1 MKLFS
6 SYAQKSKHLQE
17 REIQLYPESGYEQQ
31 IIEFEPESIM
41 AEYTEE
47 NKYVLQQANT
57 HFIGYGLCYPDLKQ
71 LDINAFNQHRLPK
84 VFLLKEN
91 DPQCEIL
98 QRFGSVTF
106 DRDTY
111 TQEVKQLIYHCSF
124 FDDESFPRLILE

>member
-1 MKLFS
+1 M
-6 SYAQKSKHLQE
+6 
-17 REIQLYPESGYEQQ
+17 
-31 IIEFEPESIM
+31 
-41 AEYTEE
+41 
-47 NKYVLQQANT
+47 
-57 HFIGYGLCYPDLKQ
+57 
-71 LDINAFNQHRLPK
+71 
-84 VFLLKEN
+84 FLLKEN